1 MIFPEKPRAP
11 WTGAETRVRVQPPS
25 PVQPQGK
32 AKVPLPPGY
41 WRERIEL
48 TAIIIGMVFWIKF
61 WLEFK

>member
-11 WTGAETRVRVQPPS
+11 WTKASAKVRVQPPG
-25 PVQPQGK
+25 PAQPQGK
-32 AKVPLPPGY
+32 AKVPLPLGY
-41 WRERIEL
+41 WRERIEF